1 MKFREHIIAMEA
13 EIDRIKAKPK
23 GQRNLDG
30 NLCAEDEARIRD
42 LKKQILKGKTWLAG
56 IGGLYE

>member
-13 EIDRIKAKPK
+13 EVDRIKAKK
-23 GQRNLDG
+23 KRL
-30 NLCAEDEARIRD
+30 AEDEARIRD